1 MGDSLLEA
9 LLDRHAVRHVRVG
22 PEDWSYFDSAAAG
35 PAVLLLGGGQGDASV
50 FHRQFEAFGAQ
61 ARLVAPTYAASADL
75 AATLADLLAFMDA
88 VGLARPHVVGSSLG
102 GYLGLALAQA
112 HPDRLDRLIAACAF
126 ADCAAE
132 KALFPPA
139 SRIADQP
146 AEVLKA
152 QTLAKLEAAGP
163 PASAAHLTAAVDLR
177 TAITRQP
184 AQVLKG
190 RTLAILAA
198 PPLAALRID
207 PQAVAL
213 LDCEDDPVITPA
225 TRTELR
231 ARLPGSVRITLALG
245 GHFPAMLAPDQ
256 FNALMQ
262 RHLGL

>member
-1 MGDSLLEA
+1 MLEA
-9 LLDRHAVRHVRVG
+9 LLDRHPVRHVRIG
-22 PEDWSYFDSAAAG
+22 PEDWSYFDSAGPG

-61 ARLVAPTYAASADL
+61 ARLVAPTYPASSDH
-75 AATLADLLAFMDA
+75 AATLAGIVGFMDA

-102 GYLGLALAQA
+102 GYLALALADA
-112 HPDRLDRLIAACAF
+112 HPGRVERIVAACAF
-126 ADCAAE
+126 ADCSAE
-132 KALFPPA
+132 KALFPA
-139 SRIADQP
+139 AAEIEALP
-146 AEVLKA
+146 AETLKL
-152 QTLAKLEAAGP
+152 QTLARLEAAGP

-190 RTLAILAA
+190 RTLAILAS
-198 PPLAALRID
+198 PPLGQLRID

-225 TRTELR
+225 TRAELR
-231 ARLPGSVRITLALG
+231 ARLPRSLRITLALG